1 MSNENIIDLGN
12 SWLVN
17 GNRFNKI
24 FCGDDI
30 EKVKQYAKTL
40 INCFD
45 CVDCVNCIN
54 CNHCVG
60 CNNCKDCEH
69 CFACNNCDKCA
80 YCSNCNDC
88 SECEN
93 IVRANR
99 ARQNIPQ
106 QTAMV

>member
-1 MSNENIIDLGN
+1 MSDEIIIDLGN
-12 SWLVN
+12 VWIIN
-17 GNRFNKI
+17 GNRFTKALY
-24 FCGDDI
+24 GDDI
-30 EKVKQYAKTL
+30 ETAKQYAKTL

-45 CVDCVNCIN
+45 CMDCANCIN

-93 IVRANR
+93 IVRTNR
-99 ARQNIPQ
+99 ARQNTPQ
-106 QTAMV
+106 QIATV